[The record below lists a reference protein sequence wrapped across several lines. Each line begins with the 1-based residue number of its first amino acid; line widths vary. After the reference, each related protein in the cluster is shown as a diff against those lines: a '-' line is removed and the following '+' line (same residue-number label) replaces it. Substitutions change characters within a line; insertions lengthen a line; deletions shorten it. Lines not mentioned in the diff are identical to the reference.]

1 MLRSGSRESS
11 SLIIVSAAGT
21 AMTSRI
27 TTGIAVQI
35 TSAVVLW
42 ENCAGVTPRDLRC
55 KNRETIMTPKT
66 TMPMA
71 THHQN
76 TIMCRP

>member
-1 MLRSGSRESS
+1 MSGSRESS

-21 AMTSRI
+21 AMSSRI
-27 TTGIAVQI
+27 TTGIAVQM
-35 TSAVVLW
+35 TSAVVLC
-42 ENCAGVTPRDLRC
+42 ENVAGFAPAALRC
-55 KNRETIMTPKT
+55 LISEMIMTPKT

-76 TIMCRP
+76 TIMCRS